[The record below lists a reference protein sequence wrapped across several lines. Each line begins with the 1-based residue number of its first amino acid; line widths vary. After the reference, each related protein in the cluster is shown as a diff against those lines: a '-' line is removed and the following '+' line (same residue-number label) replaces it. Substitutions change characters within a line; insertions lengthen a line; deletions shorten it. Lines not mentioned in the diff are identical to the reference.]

1 MYCSSRGSCRQAV
14 AGKKGSTN
22 RNRYHPPTSAA
33 KETPTTHANNEAQSN
48 SQPQRRLYSEIH
60 HNDNPFFLQIL
71 PEEAK
76 ICKCCGNNFC
86 HRQRIVPR
94 DLVLEHKER
103 YFFPI
108 DGDWKKK
115 TSVEQ
120 RGITLLS
127 RGPSLYPAAISLFH
141 ERLH

>member
-48 SQPQRRLYSEIH
+48 SQPQRHLYSEIH
-60 HNDNPFFLQIL
+60 HNDNRFFFTFSQ
-71 PEEAK
+71 K
-76 ICKCCGNNFC
+76 
-86 HRQRIVPR
+86 RQRYASVVATTSVTGKESS
-94 DLVLEHKER
+94 LVTWYWSTRKDI
-103 YFFPI
+103 FFQSMGI
-108 DGDWKKK
+108 GKK

-120 RGITLLS
+120 KGITLLS